1 MISLRNRLLIG
12 IGAFVLVTGLA
23 AGVVAFKWSFD
34 EAIEL
39 QDSMLVQIG
48 ALVAAHAVQAPA
60 PAAESVDAEARI
72 AIEVLD
78 DPSKKAEGTQALP
91 GLPANLPEGL
101 QTVARGGEGWRLVVR
116 TRADGSRVAVGQPT
130 AIRDEFATS
139 SALHTILPLAALI
152 PCLTLLVA
160 IVIHRTLR
168 PVLGLADRL
177 DAERSYDFEKL
188 PLDGMPAELRPFI
201 ASINR
206 LLERVGTMVGQNRR
220 FIADAAHELRT
231 PITALGI
238 QAENLDR
245 IDLLPESR
253 TRLGVLIQGVRRVA
267 HLLEQLLDHARYDT
281 GPATDAAV
289 TAFDHVARECVPD
302 LMPIA
307 AARGVDLGFGRL
319 EAVFV
324 RGEATALAVML
335 RNLLDNA
342 LRHTPVGGRV
352 DVDLYRD
359 NDNVIIRIE
368 DTGPGIAPADLER
381 VFEPFFRGGRPT
393 DQGTGL
399 GLSIVRRIV
408 DGLGGRITI
417 ENNTAPNRGGLR
429 VTVTMPAAITP
440 RQPERTES
448 EPHTTQAAKGV

>member
-1 MISLRNRLLIG
+1 
-12 IGAFVLVTGLA
+12 
-23 AGVVAFKWSFD
+23 
-34 EAIEL
+34 
-39 QDSMLVQIG
+39 MLVQIG
-48 ALVAAHAVQAPA
+48 ALVAAHAVQGPA
-60 PAAESVDAEARI
+60 PVVEAVDAEARI
-72 AIEVLD
+72 AIEELGD
-78 DPSKKAEGTQALP
+78 AGQKTEGTQALP
-91 GLPANLPEGL
+91 GLPANLPDGL

-139 SALHTILPLAALI
+139 SALHTVLPLAALI

-168 PVLGLADRL
+168 PVLRLADRL
-177 DAERSYDFEKL
+177 DAERSDDFEKL
-188 PLDGMPAELRPFI
+188 PLSGMPAELRPFI
-201 ASINR
+201 AAINR

-245 IDLLPESR
+245 IDLPPESR
-253 TRLGVLIQGVRRVA
+253 ARLGVLIQGVRRVA
-267 HLLEQLLDHARYDT
+267 HLLEQLLDHARYGT
-281 GPATDAAV
+281 GPATGTAV
-289 TAFDHVARECVPD
+289 TAFDHVARECVAD
-302 LMPIA
+302 LLPIA

-319 EAVFV
+319 ETVFV

-342 LRHTPVGGRV
+342 LRHTLAGGRV
-352 DVDLYRD
+352 DLYLYRD
-359 NDNVIIRIE
+359 NDGAVVRIE
-368 DTGPGIAPADLER
+368 DTGPGIVPADLER
-381 VFEPFFRGGRPT
+381 VFEPFFRGGGPV
-393 DQGTGL
+393 DEGTGL

-417 ENNTAPNRGGLR
+417 ENIAVAEPCGLR
-429 VTVTMPAAITP
+429 VVVTLPAAATP
-440 RQPERTES
+440 
-448 EPHTTQAAKGV
+448 

>member
-1 MISLRNRLLIG
+1 VASLRNRLLIG

-23 AGVVAFKWSFD
+23 AGGIAFKSSFD

-48 ALVAAHAVQAPA
+48 AMVTAHGVQPPA
-60 PAAESVDAEARI
+60 PVGEAVDAEARI
-72 AIEVLD
+72 TVEELGDA
-78 DPSKKAEGTQALP
+78 SKNEGAQALL
-91 GLPANLPEGL
+91 GLPASLPDGL
-101 QTVARGGEGWRLVVR
+101 QTVVRGGEAWRLVVR

-130 AIRDEFATS
+130 AGRDESATN
-139 SALHTILPLAALI
+139 SALRTVLPLAALI

-168 PVLGLADRL
+168 PVLRLADRL
-177 DAERSYDFEKL
+177 DAKRSDDFEKL

-245 IDLLPESR
+245 IDLPLESR
-253 TRLGVLIQGVRRVA
+253 ARLGVLIHGVRRIA

-281 GPATDAAV
+281 GPSTDAPV
-289 TAFDHVARECVPD
+289 TAFDHVARESVAD
-302 LMPIA
+302 LLPIA

-324 RGEATALAVML
+324 RGGATALAVML

-342 LRHTPVGGRV
+342 LRHTPAGGRV
-352 DVDLYRD
+352 DLYLYRD
-359 NDNVIIRIE
+359 GNDAVVRIE
-368 DTGPGIAPADLER
+368 DTGPGIVPADLER
-381 VFEPFFRGGRPT
+381 VFEPFFRGSRSA
-393 DQGTGL
+393 DEGTGL
-399 GLSIVRRIV
+399 GLSIVHRIV
-408 DGLGGRITI
+408 GGFDGTITI
-417 ENNTAPNRGGLR
+417 ENIAAPERSGLR
-429 VTVTMPAAITP
+429 VTVILPAAST
-440 RQPERTES
+440 R
-448 EPHTTQAAKGV
+448 

>member
-1 MISLRNRLLIG
+1 VTSLRDRLLVG

-23 AGVVAFKWSFD
+23 AGGVAFKGSFD

-48 ALVAAHAVQAPA
+48 ALVVAHGVQPPA
-60 PAAESVDAEARI
+60 PVGEAVDAEARI
-72 AIEVLD
+72 TIEELGD
-78 DPSKKAEGTQALP
+78 AGKKAEGTQALP
-91 GLPANLPEGL
+91 GLPANLPDGL

-130 AIRDEFATS
+130 AIRDESATN
-139 SALHTILPLAALI
+139 SALRTVLPLAALI

-168 PVLGLADRL
+168 PVLRLADRL
-177 DAERSYDFEKL
+177 DAKRSDDFEKL

-206 LLERVGTMVGQNRR
+206 LLVRVGTMVDQNRR

-245 IDLLPESR
+245 IDLPPQSR
-253 TRLGVLIQGVRRVA
+253 ARLGVLIQGVRRIA

-281 GPATDAAV
+281 GPATDAPV
-289 TAFDHVARECVPD
+289 TAFDHVARESVAD
-302 LMPIA
+302 LLPIA

-319 EAVFV
+319 ETVFV
-324 RGEATALAVML
+324 RGETTGLAVML

-342 LRHTPVGGRV
+342 LRHTPAGGRV
-352 DVDLYRD
+352 DVYLYRD
-359 NDNVIIRIE
+359 DDNAVVRIE
-368 DTGPGIAPADLER
+368 DTGPGIVPADLER
-381 VFEPFFRGGRPT
+381 VFEPFFRGGRSA
-393 DQGTGL
+393 DEGTGL
-399 GLSIVRRIV
+399 GLSIVRQIV
-408 DGLGGRITI
+408 DGFDGTITI
-417 ENNTAPNRGGLR
+417 ENIAAPERSGLR
-429 VTVTMPAAITP
+429 VTVILPAANTR
-440 RQPERTES
+440 RQAER
-448 EPHTTQAAKGV
+448 

>member
-1 MISLRNRLLIG
+1 MTSLRDRLLIG

-23 AGVVAFKWSFD
+23 AGGVAFKSSFD

-48 ALVAAHAVQAPA
+48 ALVAAHGVQPPA
-60 PAAESVDAEARI
+60 PVGETVDAEARI
-72 AIEVLD
+72 TVEELGDAG
-78 DPSKKAEGTQALP
+78 KKAEGAQALP
-91 GLPANLPEGL
+91 GLPANLPDGL
-101 QTVARGGEGWRLVVR
+101 QTVARGGEDWRLVVR

-130 AIRDEFATS
+130 AIRDESATN
-139 SALHTILPLAALI
+139 SALRTVLPLAALI

-160 IVIHRTLR
+160 IVINRTLR
-168 PVLGLADRL
+168 PVLRLADRL
-177 DAERSYDFEKL
+177 DAKRSDDFEKL

-206 LLERVGTMVGQNRR
+206 LLERVGTMVDQNRR

-245 IDLLPESR
+245 IDLPLESR
-253 TRLGVLIQGVRRVA
+253 ARLGVLIQGVRRIA

-281 GPATDAAV
+281 GPATDAPV
-289 TAFDHVARECVPD
+289 TAFDHVARESVAD
-302 LMPIA
+302 LLPIA
-307 AARGVDLGFGRL
+307 EARGVDLGFGRL

-324 RGEATALAVML
+324 RGGATALAVML

-342 LRHTPVGGRV
+342 LRHTPAGGRV
-352 DVDLYRD
+352 DLYLYRD
-359 NDNVIIRIE
+359 GNDAVVRIE
-368 DTGPGIAPADLER
+368 DTGPGIVPADLER
-381 VFEPFFRGGRPT
+381 VFEPFFRGGRSA
-393 DQGTGL
+393 DEGTGL

-408 DGLGGRITI
+408 DGFDGRITI
-417 ENNTAPNRGGLR
+417 ENIALPERSGLS
-429 VTVTMPAAITP
+429 VTVTLPAANTP
-440 RQPERTES
+440 RQSERIEVR
-448 EPHTTQAAKGV
+448 P

>member
-1 MISLRNRLLIG
+1 MASLRNRLLIG
-12 IGAFVLVTGLA
+12 IGAFVLLTGLA
-23 AGVVAFKWSFD
+23 AGGVAFKWSFD
-34 EAIEL
+34 EAIEV

-48 ALVAAHAVQAPA
+48 ALVAAHAVQPPA
-60 PAAESVDAEARI
+60 PVAEAVDAEARI
-72 AIEVLD
+72 TIEELGEAG
-78 DPSKKAEGTQALP
+78 KKAEGTQALP
-91 GLPANLPEGL
+91 GLPPNLPDGL
-101 QTVARGGEGWRLVVR
+101 QTVVRGDEGWRLVVR

-139 SALHTILPLAALI
+139 SALHIILPLAALI

-168 PVLGLADRL
+168 PVLRLADRL
-177 DAERSYDFEKL
+177 DAERSDDFEKL

-245 IDLLPESR
+245 IDLPPESR
-253 TRLGVLIQGVRRVA
+253 ARLGVLIQGVRRTA

-281 GPATDAAV
+281 GPATDAAA
-289 TAFDHVARECVPD
+289 TAFDHVARECVAD
-302 LMPIA
+302 LLPIA

-319 EAVFV
+319 ETVFV

-342 LRHTPVGGRV
+342 LRHTPAGGRV
-352 DVDLYRD
+352 DLYLYRD
-359 NDNVIIRIE
+359 NDGAVVRIE
-368 DTGPGIAPADLER
+368 DTGPGIVPADLER
-381 VFEPFFRGGRPT
+381 VFEPFFRGGGPV
-393 DQGTGL
+393 DEGTGL

-417 ENNTAPNRGGLR
+417 ENIAVAEPCGLR
-429 VTVTMPAAITP
+429 VVVTLPAAATP
-440 RQPERTES
+440 
-448 EPHTTQAAKGV
+448 

>member
-1 MISLRNRLLIG
+1 VASLRDRLLVG

-23 AGVVAFKWSFD
+23 AGGVAFKGSFD

-48 ALVAAHAVQAPA
+48 ALVVAHGVQPPA
-60 PAAESVDAEARI
+60 PVGEAVDAEARI
-72 AIEVLD
+72 TIEELGD
-78 DPSKKAEGTQALP
+78 AGKKAEGTQALP
-91 GLPANLPEGL
+91 GLPANLPDGL

-130 AIRDEFATS
+130 AIRDESATN
-139 SALHTILPLAALI
+139 SALRTVLPLAALI

-168 PVLGLADRL
+168 PVLRLADRL
-177 DAERSYDFEKL
+177 DAKRSDDFEKL

-206 LLERVGTMVGQNRR
+206 LLVRVGTMVDQNRR

-245 IDLLPESR
+245 IDLPPQSR
-253 TRLGVLIQGVRRVA
+253 ARLDVLIEGIRRIA
-267 HLLEQLLDHARYDT
+267 HLLEQLLAHARYDT

-289 TAFDHVARECVPD
+289 TAFDHIARECVAD
-302 LMPIA
+302 LLPIA
-307 AARGVDLGFGRL
+307 AARIVDLGFARL
-319 EAVFV
+319 EAVSV
-324 RGEATALAVML
+324 RGDATALAVML

-342 LRHTPVGGRV
+342 LRHTPAGGRV
-352 DVDLYRD
+352 DVYLYRD
-359 NDNVIIRIE
+359 GNNAVVRIE
-368 DTGPGIAPADLER
+368 DTGPGIVPADLER
-381 VFEPFFRGGRPT
+381 VFEPFFHGGRPT
-393 DQGTGL
+393 DEGTGL

-408 DGLGGRITI
+408 DGRDGRIAI
-417 ENNTAPNRGGLR
+417 ENIALPQRSGLR
-429 VTVTMPAAITP
+429 VTVTLPAVSTP
-440 RQPERTES
+440 RQSERIDV
-448 EPHTTQAAKGV
+448 EP